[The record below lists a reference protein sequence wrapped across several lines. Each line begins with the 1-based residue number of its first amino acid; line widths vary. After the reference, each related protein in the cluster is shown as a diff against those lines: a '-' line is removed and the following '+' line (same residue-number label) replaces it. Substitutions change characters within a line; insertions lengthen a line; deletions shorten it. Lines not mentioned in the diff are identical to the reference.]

1 MSKRKAPDD
10 GKAAGKRRLEE
21 EDALPDGEADDLEA
35 FLGGDLDGELGE
47 DAGGEG
53 DDELAGALMGAE
65 DDDDMEAA
73 LLRQD
78 SVGESVGESDVD
90 EEVDVEGVEIP
101 FEEDLLTSAEKL
113 DFRGVALTPAQ
124 ARRVAQLVATNKSLT
139 AIQFDGHELPVG
151 ELREEEELEWDS
163 EEYTDVDA
171 IIIAEVLKVGEVAVT
186 RLDLARNQITDDG
199 AKALALMLVAN
210 STLEYL
216 NLESNMIG
224 AKGGT
229 AFVKA
234 VPENTTLQYLNLQY
248 NSLASTSQRSLRDTW
263 QRQRSGQLG
272 LHV

>member
-1 MSKRKAPDD
+1 MPLTVREAVVTLLAREVEVLQPELLATLRVV
-10 GKAAGKRRLEE
+10 GLGATRQRHERAAQRIVV
-21 EDALPDGEADDLEA
+21 
-35 FLGGDLDGELGE
+35 
-47 DAGGEG
+47 
-53 DDELAGALMGAE
+53 
-65 DDDDMEAA
+65 
-73 LLRQD
+73 Q
-78 SVGESVGESDVD
+78 
-90 EEVDVEGVEIP
+90 I
-101 FEEDLLTSAEKL
+101 
-113 DFRGVALTPAQ
+113 
-124 ARRVAQLVATNKSLT
+124 
-139 AIQFDGHELPVG
+139 
-151 ELREEEELEWDS
+151 
-163 EEYTDVDA
+163 
-171 IIIAEVLKVGEVAVT
+171 EVLKVGEVAVT

-248 NSLASTSQRSLRDTW
+248 NSLAGTSQQSLRDTW